1 MGPDVNT
8 PDIEELRKKLA
19 QYRSQA
25 AYFFSKSATEGCPD
39 AKAELRR
46 VAETWCQLAVG
57 AETLI
62 REIENAQKG

>member
-1 MGPDVNT
+1 VNT

-25 AYFFSKSATEGCPD
+25 EYFFSKAATETCPD

-62 REIENAQKG
+62 REMEKAKNG